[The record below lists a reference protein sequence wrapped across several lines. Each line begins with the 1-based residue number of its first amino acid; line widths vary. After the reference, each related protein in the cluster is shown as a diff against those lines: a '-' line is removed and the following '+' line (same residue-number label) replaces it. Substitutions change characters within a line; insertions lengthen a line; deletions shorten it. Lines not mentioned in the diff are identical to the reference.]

1 MLTRKPT
8 PVDIQQS
15 VHRAITDIL
24 ERHGKQVEPFDN
36 ADDLVS
42 TGLTSLDLAALVAV
56 LERTWKVDPFLES
69 VSITDIRTVGDLC
82 RAYQHMLQSEPEA
95 HHGDAPLRQAYKRAS
110 GRRK

>member
-1 MLTRKPT
+1 MLTQKPT
-8 PVDIQQS
+8 PGDIEHA

-36 ADDLVS
+36 AADLVA

-56 LERTWKVDPFLES
+56 LERQWKVDPFLES
-69 VSITDIRTVGDLC
+69 ASITDIRTVGDLC
-82 RAYQHMLQSEPEA
+82 RAYQNVLHGEPLASQS
-95 HHGDAPLRQAYKRAS
+95 DAALRQAYVRAS